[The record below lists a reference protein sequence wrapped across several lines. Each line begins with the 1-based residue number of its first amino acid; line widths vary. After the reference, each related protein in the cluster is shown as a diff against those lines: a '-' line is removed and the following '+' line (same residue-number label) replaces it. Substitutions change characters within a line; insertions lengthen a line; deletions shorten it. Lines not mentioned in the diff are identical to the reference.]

1 MTVSH
6 SVRHNIESIKS
17 GHYKSF
23 QNHQNIARTV
33 MLKMLNSITQTVF
46 GRNDLKWSKWAEDF
60 ETINLFCK
68 WFLPG
73 DVG

>member
-33 MLKMLNSITQTVF
+33 MLKNVKFNNSNRLD
-46 GRNDLKWSKWAEDF
+46 RNELRIFKLLIYFVNYDF
-60 ETINLFCK
+60 CQVILVNDF
-68 WFLPG
+68 
-73 DVG
+73 